1 MISAVGLPSPGTPT
15 VRVWQSL
22 HMRHARTS
30 APIASSD
37 SLMACGPVY
46 PDWYAPAPMA
56 GPLSG
61 TRVVDLTRALA
72 GPYCTL
78 LLGDMGADV
87 VKVELPGSGD
97 ETRQWGPPFIAGE
110 SSYFLSVNRNKRSIT
125 LDLKS
130 SRGLEALRRLVSS
143 ADVLVENFRP
153 GTMDRLGLG
162 YDQACALNPSLIFC
176 SVSGFG
182 QTGPRAR
189 QPAYDAI
196 LQGMGGVQ
204 DLSGEADG
212 GPTRVGVPIGDI
224 AAGMFAAYAVSSAL
238 YWRERDPERRG
249 QLIDTSMLGGQVALL
264 TYQAGRY
271 FATQTAPKRIGN
283 RHASI
288 APYEMFRASDGY
300 VNVAAA
306 NEPMWQRFCRALDL
320 AGLLADARF
329 ATNPD
334 RVTNREALSSAIEA
348 RLALLTV
355 AEVIDRLE
363 RAEVPVGPVYNLAQV
378 FADPQSEHLGM
389 AMPTP
394 HPKVPDL
401 RTTGFPYRLSETPPE
416 IRCPPPLLGEHTA
429 EVLREVGYT
438 DAEIEALGS

>member
-1 MISAVGLPSPGTPT
+1 MT
-15 VRVWQSL
+15 
-22 HMRHARTS
+22 
-30 APIASSD
+30 
-37 SLMACGPVY
+37 
-46 PDWYAPAPMA
+46 

-87 VKVELPGSGD
+87 IKIELPGTGD
-97 ETRQWGPPFIAGE
+97 ETRQWGPPFVEGE
-110 SSYFLSVNRNKRSIT
+110 SSYFMSVNRNKRSVT

-130 SRGLEALRRLVSS
+130 KTGLEALRRLTRS

-153 GTMDRLGLG
+153 GTLERLGLS
-162 YDQACALNPSLIFC
+162 YAQAAELNPSLIYC

-196 LQGMGGVQ
+196 LQGMGGLQ
-204 DLSGEADG
+204 FLSGGPDG
-212 GPTRVGVPIGDI
+212 EPTRVGVPIADI
-224 AAGMFAAYAVSSAL
+224 AAGMFAAYAVASAL
-238 YWRERDPERRG
+238 YWRERDPRRPG
-249 QLIDTSMLGGQVALL
+249 QLIDASMLGGQVALL

-271 FATQTAPKRIGN
+271 FATGSAPGRIGN

-288 APYEMFRASDGY
+288 APYEMFKTSDGY

-306 NEPMWQRFCRALDL
+306 NEPMWQRFCRALEL
-320 AGLLADARF
+320 TELLDDRRF

-334 RVTNREALSSAIEA
+334 RVKNREALSAAIEA
-348 RLALLTV
+348 RLGALSM

-363 RAEVPVGPVYNLAQV
+363 KAEVPVGAVYDLAQV
-378 FADPQSEHLGM
+378 FADPQSQHLEM
-389 AMPTP
+389 ALPTP

-401 RTTGFPYRLSETPPE
+401 KTTGFPVRLSESNPE
-416 IRCPPPLLGEHTA
+416 VRCPPPLLGEHTA
-429 EVLREVGYT
+429 EVLRELGYT
-438 DAEIEALGS
+438 ESEIAALEPAGASPRGEAAASV

>member
-1 MISAVGLPSPGTPT
+1 
-15 VRVWQSL
+15 
-22 HMRHARTS
+22 
-30 APIASSD
+30 
-37 SLMACGPVY
+37 
-46 PDWYAPAPMA
+46 MA

-72 GPYCTL
+72 GPYCSL

-87 VKVELPGSGD
+87 IKIELPGSGD
-97 ETRQWGPPFIAGE
+97 ETRQWGPPFVAGE
-110 SSYFLSVNRNKRSIT
+110 SSYFMSVNRNKRSVA

-130 SRGLEALRRLVSS
+130 PEGIEALTRLTRS

-153 GTMDRLGLG
+153 GTMDRFGLA
-162 YDQACALNPSLIFC
+162 YEQARDLNPSLVYC

-196 LQGMGGVQ
+196 LQGMGGIQ
-204 DLSGEADG
+204 YLSGEADG
-212 GPTRVGVPIGDI
+212 GPTRVGVPIADI
-224 AAGMFAAYAVSSAL
+224 TAGMFAAYAVASAL

-249 QLIDTSMLGGQVALL
+249 QFIDTSMLGGQVALL

-271 FATQTAPKRIGN
+271 FATDNAPGRIGN

-288 APYEMFRASDGY
+288 APYEMFRTSDGF

-320 AGLLADARF
+320 NLLLSDARF

-334 RVTNREALSSAIEA
+334 RVTNRAELSAAIEA
-348 RLALLTV
+348 RLMELTQ
-355 AEVIDRLE
+355 ADVIARLE
-363 RAEVPVGPVYNLAQV
+363 AAEVPVGPVYDLAQV
-378 FADPQSEHLGM
+378 FADPQSQHLGM

-401 RTTGFPYRLSETPPE
+401 RTTGFPYRMSETPAE
-416 IRCPPPLLGEHTA
+416 VRCPPPLLGEHTA
-429 EVLREVGYT
+429 EVLRELGYS
-438 DAEIEALGS
+438 DAEVERLTRPD

>member
-1 MISAVGLPSPGTPT
+1 
-15 VRVWQSL
+15 
-22 HMRHARTS
+22 
-30 APIASSD
+30 
-37 SLMACGPVY
+37 
-46 PDWYAPAPMA
+46 MA

-61 TRVVDLTRALA
+61 TRVIDLTRALA

-87 VKVELPGSGD
+87 IKVELPGSGD

-130 SRGLEALRRLVSS
+130 SNGLEALRRLVSS

-153 GTMDRLGLG
+153 GTTDRLGLG
-162 YDQACALNPSLIFC
+162 YEQARQLNLSLIFC

-238 YWRERDPERRG
+238 YWREHDPARRG

-378 FADPQSEHLGM
+378 FADPQSQHLGM
-389 AMPTP
+389 AMRTP
-394 HPKVPDL
+394 HPRAPDL
-401 RTTGFPYRLSETPPE
+401 QTTGFPWQLSETPAE
-416 IRCPPPLLGEHTA
+416 VRMPPPLLGQHTA
-429 EVLREVGYT
+429 EVLREIGYT
-438 DAEIEALGS
+438 DAEIETLTRDS

>member
-1 MISAVGLPSPGTPT
+1 M
-15 VRVWQSL
+15 
-22 HMRHARTS
+22 
-30 APIASSD
+30 
-37 SLMACGPVY
+37 
-46 PDWYAPAPMA
+46 

-87 VKVELPGSGD
+87 VKIEQPGTGD
-97 ETRQWGPPFIAGE
+97 QTRQWGPPFIEGE
-110 SSYFLSVNRNKRSIT
+110 SSYFMSVNRNKRSAS

-130 SRGLEALRRLVSS
+130 ESGLDALRRLTRS

-153 GTMDRLGLG
+153 GTMDRLGLS
-162 YDQACALNPSLIFC
+162 YAQANQLNPSLVFC

-196 LQGMGGVQ
+196 LQGMGGIQ
-204 DLSGEADG
+204 FLSGERDG
-212 GPTRVGVPIGDI
+212 GPTRVGVPIADI
-224 AAGMFAAYAVSSAL
+224 SAGMFAAYAVVSAL
-238 YWRERDPERRG
+238 FWRERDPQRRG
-249 QLIDTSMLGGQVALL
+249 QFIDTSMLGGQVALL

-271 FATQTAPKRIGN
+271 FATGAAPGRIGN

-288 APYEMFRASDGY
+288 APYEMFKTSDGS

-306 NEPMWQRFCRALDL
+306 NEPMWQRFCTALGLED
-320 AGLLADARF
+320 LLADARF

-348 RLALLTV
+348 RLLALTV
-355 AEVIDRLE
+355 AEVIDCLE
-363 RAEVPVGPVYNLAQV
+363 KAEVPVGAVHDLAQV
-378 FADPQSEHLGM
+378 FDDPQSQHLGM
-389 AMPTP
+389 SLPTP
-394 HPKVPDL
+394 HPKVPDWK
-401 RTTGFPYRLSETPPE
+401 TTGFPYRLSETNPAVHH
-416 IRCPPPLLGEHTA
+416 PPPLLGEHTA
-429 EVLREVGYT
+429 EVLAELGYSPE
-438 DAEIEALGS
+438 EIEAFL

>member
-1 MISAVGLPSPGTPT
+1 MP
-15 VRVWQSL
+15 
-22 HMRHARTS
+22 
-30 APIASSD
+30 
-37 SLMACGPVY
+37 
-46 PDWYAPAPMA
+46 

-61 TRVVDLTRALA
+61 TGVVDLTRALA

-87 VKVELPGSGD
+87 IKIELPGTGD
-97 ETRQWGPPFIAGE
+97 ETRQWGPPFLAGE
-110 SSYFLSVNRNKRSIT
+110 SSYFMSVNRNKRSIT

-130 SRGLEALRRLVSS
+130 AAGISALHKLTQS

-153 GTMDRLGLG
+153 GTMERLGLS
-162 YDQACALNPSLIFC
+162 YAQACQLNPSLVFC

-204 DLSGEADG
+204 SLTGEANG

-238 YWRERDPERRG
+238 LWRERDPERRG

-271 FATQTAPKRIGN
+271 FATGSAPQRIGN

-288 APYEMFRASDGY
+288 APYEMFKASDGY

-320 AGLLADARF
+320 VALLSDARF

-334 RVTNREALSSAIEA
+334 RVRNRDALSSAIET
-348 RLALLTV
+348 RLRSLSV
-355 AEVIDRLE
+355 AEVIE
-363 RAEVPVGPVYNLAQV
+363 R
-378 FADPQSEHLGM
+378 
-389 AMPTP
+389 
-394 HPKVPDL
+394 
-401 RTTGFPYRLSETPPE
+401 
-416 IRCPPPLLGEHTA
+416 
-429 EVLREVGYT
+429 
-438 DAEIEALGS
+438 

>member
-1 MISAVGLPSPGTPT
+1 
-15 VRVWQSL
+15 
-22 HMRHARTS
+22 
-30 APIASSD
+30 
-37 SLMACGPVY
+37 
-46 PDWYAPAPMA
+46 MA

-72 GPYCTL
+72 GPYCSL

-87 VKVELPGSGD
+87 IKIEMPVNGD
-97 ETRQWGPPFIAGE
+97 ETRQWGPPFVAGE
-110 SSYFLSVNRNKRSIT
+110 SSYFMSVNRNKRSVT

-130 SRGLEALRRLVSS
+130 PDGTEALRRLVRS

-153 GTMDRLGLG
+153 GTMERLGLA
-162 YDQACALNPSLIFC
+162 YEDARQLNPSLVFC

-204 DLSGEADG
+204 YLSGEADG
-212 GPTRVGVPIGDI
+212 GPTRVGVPIADI
-224 AAGMFAAYAVSSAL
+224 SAGMFAAYAVASAL
-238 YWRERDPERRG
+238 FWRERDPERRG
-249 QLIDTSMLGGQVALL
+249 QFIDTSMLGGQVALL

-271 FATQTAPKRIGN
+271 FATDTAPGRIGN

-288 APYEMFRASDGY
+288 APYEMFRTSDGY

-320 AGLLADARF
+320 TALLSDMRF

-334 RVTNREALSSAIEA
+334 RVTNRSALSALIEA
-348 RLALLTV
+348 RLMELTQ
-355 AEVIDRLE
+355 AEVISRLE
-363 RAEVPVGPVYNLAQV
+363 AAEVPVGPVYDLAQV
-378 FADPQSEHLGM
+378 FADPQSQHLGM
-389 AMPTP
+389 TVATP

-401 RTTGFPYRLSETPPE
+401 RTTGFPYRMSETNPE
-416 IRCPPPLLGEHTA
+416 VRCPPPLLGEHTA
-429 EVLREVGYT
+429 EVLRELGYT
-438 DAEIEALGS
+438 DIEVERLTRPD

>member
-1 MISAVGLPSPGTPT
+1 
-15 VRVWQSL
+15 
-22 HMRHARTS
+22 
-30 APIASSD
+30 
-37 SLMACGPVY
+37 
-46 PDWYAPAPMA
+46 MA

-72 GPYCTL
+72 GPYCSL

-87 VKVELPGSGD
+87 IKIELPGSGD
-97 ETRQWGPPFIAGE
+97 ETRQWGPPFVAGE
-110 SSYFLSVNRNKRSIT
+110 SSYFMSVNRNKRSVT

-130 SRGLEALRRLVSS
+130 PDALEALRRLVQS

-153 GTMDRLGLG
+153 GTMERFGLA
-162 YDQACALNPSLIFC
+162 YEAARELNPSLVYC

-204 DLSGEADG
+204 YLSGEADG
-212 GPTRVGVPIGDI
+212 IPTRVGVPIADI
-224 AAGMFAAYAVSSAL
+224 TAGMFAAYAVVSAL
-238 YWRERDPERRG
+238 FWRERDPERRG
-249 QLIDTSMLGGQVALL
+249 QMIDTSMLGGQVALL

-271 FATQTAPKRIGN
+271 FATDSAPSRIGN

-288 APYEMFRASDGY
+288 APYEMFRTSDGY

-320 AGLLADARF
+320 TSLLSDVRF
-329 ATNPD
+329 SNNPD
-334 RVTNREALSSAIEA
+334 RVTNRTELSALIEA
-348 RLALLTV
+348 RLMELTQ
-355 AEVIDRLE
+355 ADVIARLE
-363 RAEVPVGPVYNLAQV
+363 AAEVPVGPVYDLAQV
-378 FADPQSEHLGM
+378 FADPQSQHLGM

-401 RTTGFPYRLSETPPE
+401 RTTGFPYRMSETNPE
-416 IRCPPPLLGEHTA
+416 VRCPPPLLGEHTA
-429 EVLREVGYT
+429 EVLAELGYSE
-438 DAEIEALGS
+438 AEIERLVRPD